1 MDPADRS
8 QSLTESQ
15 PAGVP
20 HPGLPAPLPPGEHI
34 VWQGAPRGHNLA
46 RQVFHTRLIWLYFA
60 ILAIWRAAAVIEAG
74 REFGDIV
81 LAVLIVGACGALV
94 VGILELLAWLSARAT
109 VYTITNHRILMRIGA
124 ALTKTID
131 IPFKVIDQV
140 DLKAGANGTG
150 NISIK
155 LKDDAAIAYLILWPH
170 VRPWRLRR
178 PEPMLRAVP
187 NVRDVAAILAS
198 RLRASAAAEAGNEVL
213 AQDAPAA
220 SEAPASAE
228 PSPAG
233 TARVPLIAAAAL
245 VALSLL
251 TVVWFQIVDPRAAP
265 QVSRSPIAVHEL
277 RFVDLEDD
285 QIAIVDAGVGETI
298 AVIEPG
304 GDNLVRNAVLS
315 LTRTR
320 DRRGLPIDSRYQ
332 LVHWDTGRVTLSDLE
347 TDRHIP
353 IDSFGPTN
361 SGALARL
368 LSLKT
373 EPPVG

>member
-1 MDPADRS
+1 MDSADCS
-8 QSLTESQ
+8 PSLTESQ
-15 PAGVP
+15 PAGTP

-34 VWQGAPRGHNLA
+34 AWQGSPRGHDLA

-60 ILAIWRAAAVIEAG
+60 ILALWRAATVIEAG
-74 REFGDIV
+74 RHIGDVV

-109 VYTITNHRILMRIGA
+109 VYTITNHRIVMRIGA

-140 DLKAGANGTG
+140 DLKTGANGTG

-187 NVRDVAAILAS
+187 NVREVAETLAS
-198 RLRASAAAEAGNEVL
+198 RLRASAAAEAGKEAL
-213 AQDAPAA
+213 AEDVPA
-220 SEAPASAE
+220 SEPPKRAGSEPIGSA
-228 PSPAG
+228 
-233 TARVPLIAAAAL
+233 RFPLIGAAAL
-245 VALSLL
+245 VVLSLI
-251 TVVWFQIVDPRAAP
+251 TVLWFQARDTDAVTEA
-265 QVSRSPIAVHEL
+265 SRSPVAIHEL
-277 RFVDLEDD
+277 NFTDLGAD
-285 QIAIVDAGVGETI
+285 QIAIIDAGAGDTI
-298 AVIEPG
+298 AVIGPT
-304 GDNLVRNAVLS
+304 GDNLIRNAVLS

-320 DRRGLPIDSRYQ
+320 DRRGLPIDSQYE
-332 LVHWDTGRVTLSDLE
+332 VIHWDTGRLTLSDIE

-353 IDSFGPTN
+353 LDSFGPTD
-361 SGALARL
+361 SGALAQL
-368 LSLKT
+368 LSLKDARQ
-373 EPPVG
+373 PVQ